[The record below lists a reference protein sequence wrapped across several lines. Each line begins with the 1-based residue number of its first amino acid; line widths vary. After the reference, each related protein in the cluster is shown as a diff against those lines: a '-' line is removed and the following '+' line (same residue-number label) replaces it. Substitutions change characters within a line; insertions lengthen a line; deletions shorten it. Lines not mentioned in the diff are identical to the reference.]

1 MVRDKHKDR
10 QYFSRKN
17 EFLFKGIDTFLDT
30 AKIVKEEQRGTVEL
44 SLSHFYEN
52 LFKSTYSFG
61 EDVNNIF
68 DYYLKALGYY
78 KNKVDD
84 NSSLY
89 DIIDYFAIGVLY
101 SDRKAEFID
110 DLKVLYDNL
119 IYTDDLI
126 DYYATYLFHDKIVPY
141 RSVLEY
147 QNMIGDDFD
156 SVQKAQGFWYYE
168 HSDAP
173 WYETHHYDNRGYY
186 GYWAFDTAA
195 TCKIKGIFDER
206 LKNLDYFPYDLLVQ
220 KQQ

>member
-1 MVRDKHKDR
+1 MLRDKQKDIEYFKSKNSLYIKNLETRLAKKQLIKDENR
-10 QYFSRKN
+10 QNYHRN
-17 EFLFKGIDTFLDT
+17 LVINYETLFKIGYSIGVDID
-30 AKIVKEEQRGTVEL
+30 
-44 SLSHFYEN
+44 N
-52 LFKSTYSFG
+52 L
-61 EDVNNIF
+61 F
-68 DYYLKALGYY
+68 DYYKGCLIYLNQVANEGVPFYRVVDVFAL
-78 KNKVDD
+78 
-84 NSSLY
+84 
-89 DIIDYFAIGVLY
+89 GVLY
-101 SDRKAEFID
+101 SERKIEFID
-110 DLKVLYDNL
+110 VLKSIYDQL
-119 IYTDDLI
+119 THTDGVI
-126 DYYATYLFHDKIVPY
+126 EYYMAYLFHDKIVPY

-220 KQQ
+220 E